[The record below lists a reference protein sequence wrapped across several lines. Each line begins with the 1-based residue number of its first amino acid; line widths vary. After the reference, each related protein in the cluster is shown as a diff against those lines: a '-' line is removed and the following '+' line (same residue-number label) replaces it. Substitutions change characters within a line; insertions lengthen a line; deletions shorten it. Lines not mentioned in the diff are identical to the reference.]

1 MFNNNTL
8 LVLLLISNVSRRNR
22 RIMLYKLELVT
33 PPTTGFFS
41 KNFHETDDKYLL
53 RLKCALVFSAHN
65 SDQNRSVL

>member
-8 LVLLLISNVSRRNR
+8 LVLLLISNVTR

-41 KNFHETDDKYLL
+41 KNFHETDDKYLF